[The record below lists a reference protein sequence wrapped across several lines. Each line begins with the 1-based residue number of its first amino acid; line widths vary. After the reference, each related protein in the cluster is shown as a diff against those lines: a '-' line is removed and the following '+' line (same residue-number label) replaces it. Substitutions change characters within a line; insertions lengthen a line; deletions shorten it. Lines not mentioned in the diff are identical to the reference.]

1 MVRVNSGGSHCSGV
15 AIGRQAVVTAAHC
28 AGRPSVNADG
38 QRIAVAQVTRSAV
51 VDGRRVSVAG
61 DAAILILRA
70 PLPGSIS
77 PLPVGNP
84 GDGAFTIAGFGT
96 AAEAQR
102 MAVGTLREA
111 RLVQAPHHRWMLVDP
126 NRSGKLSASACFGDS
141 GGAVMQN
148 GALVGVITRANY
160 PRAPIACGWYT
171 QYAPVSASG
180 PAVPTMIA
188 EAPAAPSYMAPA
200 AFIDE
205 RFEADDIIATLTK
218 TFSSQG
224 IKVIVV
230 SSDKDL
236 MQLVTDG
243 VRLLDSAKGKWIG
256 LEEIKQ
262 KFGVE
267 PHRVVEVMGLMGDS
281 VDNIPGVKGIGEK
294 TATALI
300 QRYETL
306 ENLFE
311 RLDEVETMGL
321 KGAAR
326 IRRALAEGKESAFL
340 SRTLATV
347 KRDVPVET
355 SLADLR
361 YRAPD
366 IVSVRAL
373 FAELEFHNLLKMIEE
388 PELEQR

>member
-1 MVRVNSGGSHCSGV
+1 MAETQPSVYLIDGSSYIFRAFFALPPLKNAVGLPTHAVYGFTSLTLKF
-15 AIGRQAVVTAAHC
+15 INQYRPEYLAVVLD
-28 AGRPSVNADG
+28 AGRETFRND
-38 QRIAVAQVTRSAV
+38 IY
-51 VDGRRVSVAG
+51 
-61 DAAILILRA
+61 RA
-70 PLPGSIS
+70 YK
-77 PLPVGNP
+77 
-84 GDGAFTIAGFGT
+84 
-96 AAEAQR
+96 E
-102 MAVGTLREA
+102 
-111 RLVQAPHHRWMLVDP
+111 
-126 NRSGKLSASACFGDS
+126 NR
-141 GGAVMQN
+141 
-148 GALVGVITRANY
+148 
-160 PRAPIACGWYT
+160 P
-171 QYAPVSASG
+171 
-180 PAVPTMIA
+180 
-188 EAPAAPSYMAPA
+188 EAPPQLIPQFPYIRKVLEALNLPLLEM
-200 AFIDE
+200 
-205 RFEADDIIATLTK
+205 RGFEADDIIATLTK

-326 IRRALAEGKESAFL
+326 IRRALAEGKERAFL

-355 SLADLR
+355 NLADLR

-366 IVSVRAL
+366 IASVRAL

-388 PELEQR
+388 PELAQR